1 MSPKADST
9 EKKPVAAD
17 IPERSQPVDVGDI
30 YHLPIE
36 TGDGSL
42 MPAPTKDPFDPLN
55 WSKLRKYNIIG
66 IVCLFYF
73 LLTYLTTAPV
83 PSFSLLEKQF
93 DASYN
98 QVNWSFGISA
108 FGLAFGPLVTSSLAE
123 TYGRRVVTI
132 VSTAIAVLASGCT
145 SIKGQSIG
153 QYMAARFFQGFAA
166 GPAANVG
173 LSIINDISWEHER
186 GYRIGLW
193 AMSANIGSVLGGL
206 SKLASLPSE
215 KEKNEGLIIP
225 DSWRIHSHR
234 EPILGGISRHHS
246 LRISLAL
253 GTSVSAR
260 NPVSSRPCCCSRTAT
275 GCGRGAW
282 GNLAEYCCGHQK
294 NHAAPLACETCPRKA
309 LVP

>member
-1 MSPKADST
+1 MSPEADST
-9 EKKPVAAD
+9 EKKPVMAEPPAK
-17 IPERSQPVDVGDI
+17 IQPVDVGVI
-30 YHLPIE
+30 YHLPVE
-36 TGDGSL
+36 ARDEPL
-42 MPAPTKDPFDPLN
+42 MPAPTKDPLDPLN
-55 WSKLRKYNIIG
+55 WSKLRKYNIIA
-66 IVCLFYF
+66 IVCFFYF

-83 PSFSLLEKQF
+83 PSFSLLEEQF

-132 VSTAIAVLASGCT
+132 VATATAVLASGCT

-206 SKLASLPSE
+206 SKIFSL
-215 KEKNEGLIIP
+215 LIGDARIIDHIH
-225 DSWRIHSHR
+225 DSWWIHSHS
-234 EPILGGISRHHS
+234 ESILGGIPRHHS
-246 LRISLAL
+246 LRVSAAL
-253 GTSVSAR
+253 GTSILAR
-260 NPVSSRPCCCSRTAT
+260 DSLSSRLCFGS
-275 GCGRGAW
+275 
-282 GNLAEYCCGHQK
+282 
-294 NHAAPLACETCPRKA
+294 
-309 LVP
+309 

>member
-1 MSPKADST
+1 MSSKMTIGHGGFDQDNGIGTSSPGDNTHGLSEEAAV
-9 EKKPVAAD
+9 KPRV
-17 IPERSQPVDVGDI
+17 PTPTNDV
-30 YHLPIE
+30 L
-36 TGDGSL
+36 
-42 MPAPTKDPFDPLN
+42 DPLN
-55 WSKLRKYNIIG
+55 WSTIMKYNIIA
-66 IVCLFYF
+66 IVCFFYF

-132 VSTAIAVLASGCT
+132 VSTSTAVLASGCT

-186 GYRIGLW
+186 GFRIGLW

-206 SKLASLPSE
+206 RTCLASRL
-215 KEKNEGLIIP
+215 LVFF
-225 DSWRIHSHR
+225 DSSQ
-234 EPILGGISRHHS
+234 
-246 LRISLAL
+246 
-253 GTSVSAR
+253 SAD
-260 NPVSSRPCCCSRTAT
+260 S
-275 GCGRGAW
+275 
-282 GNLAEYCCGHQK
+282 
-294 NHAAPLACETCPRKA
+294 
-309 LVP
+309 